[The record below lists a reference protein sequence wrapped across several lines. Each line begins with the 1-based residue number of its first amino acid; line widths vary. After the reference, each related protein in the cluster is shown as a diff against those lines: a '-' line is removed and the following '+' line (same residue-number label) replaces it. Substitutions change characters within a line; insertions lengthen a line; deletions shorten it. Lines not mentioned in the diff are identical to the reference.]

1 MTCKN
6 CNSEVNLNYCPQC
19 GRPTKLHRIDGHYI
33 QHEIE
38 HLLHF
43 ERGFLYT
50 IKELFLR
57 PGQSIKHFIDDDRN
71 RLVKPIVFVIV
82 CALINT
88 FVTKIFDIEVGFIHI
103 DTKLTA
109 MGAIF
114 NWLENHYGYAN
125 LFYGIFMAGYAK
137 FLFKTYKYN
146 FFEILVLMCY
156 VLGMQML
163 IITFFLAIAFATK
176 IELMPFALILMMI
189 YNVWSISQFFDKT
202 KVMNYLKALISHLAG
217 FITANVLLGLVG
229 IIIEEIKR
237 H

>member
-1 MTCKN
+1 MNCKN
-6 CNSEVNLNYCPQC
+6 CNTEISQNYCPQC
-19 GRPTKLHRIDGHYI
+19 GNPAKLHRIDGHFI

-88 FVTKIFDIEVGFIHI
+88 FVTKIFEIEVGFIHI
-103 DTKLTA
+103 DTKQTA

-125 LFYGIFMAGYAK
+125 LFYGIFMAGYARI
-137 FLFKTYKYN
+137 LFKKYKYN
-146 FFEILVLMCY
+146 FFEILILMCY

-176 IELMPFALILMMI
+176 IELMPFALIIMMI

-202 KVMNYLKALISHLAG
+202 KIMNYVKALISHLAG

-229 IIIEEIKR
+229 ILIEEIKR
-237 H
+237 R